1 MRKGRNL
8 YKRKDGRWEARVS
21 IGCGANGCPRY
32 KYLYGATYQAA
43 LEKMKDYEK
52 KAVFPGQTPK
62 SQGTLPIRDIA
73 ALWLVSSR
81 SGWKLSTYVKYQD
94 CLNKNILP
102 CWGLKNFQEITQH
115 DYRQLMLQ
123 LNDSL
128 TASSLN
134 TVNTVL
140 SGLVKFSL
148 ANRYLEQNPFHL
160 AFAPSAK
167 GKKNIEILSPS
178 EARTLT
184 RYACLHLSP
193 LTLGVLLALY
203 GGLRLGE
210 VCALQWK
217 DVDLEENVLH
227 IRKTLQ
233 RIKNPS
239 QSADAPKTIL
249 HLSLPKN
256 DRERAVPIHPSLL
269 EFLADRR
276 GDGHGDTYILRD
288 LRPME
293 PRIYSYHFK
302 KILGQAGVRD
312 VNFHILRHTF
322 ASSCVEAGMDIKAL
336 SEILGHSS
344 VKITMDRYVHLSMQF
359 KQSQIGILNLP
370 ILKE

>member
-21 IGCGANGCPRY
+21 MGYGTNGCPRY

-52 KAVFPGQTPK
+52 NMIFPQQAPGP
-62 SQGTLPIRDIA
+62 QGTLSVRDIA
-73 ALWLVSSR
+73 ALWLGNSR
-81 SGWKLSTYVKYQD
+81 PGWKLSTYAKYQD

-102 CWGLKNFQEITQH
+102 LWGQKNFGEITQQ
-115 DYRQLMLQ
+115 DYRRLMSQ
-123 LNDSL
+123 LNTSL

-140 SGLVKFSL
+140 NGLIKFSL
-148 ANRYLEQNPFHL
+148 ENRYLTQTPFTL
-160 AFAPSAK
+160 AFSASSK
-167 GKKNIEILSPS
+167 TEKNIEILSPG
-178 EARTLT
+178 EAGAVT
-184 RYACLHLSP
+184 RYACSHLAP
-193 LTLGVLLALY
+193 PALGVLLALY

-217 DVDLEENVLH
+217 DIDLEENIIH

-239 QSADAPKTIL
+239 RTADAPRTIL
-249 HLSLPKN
+249 HLSMPKN
-256 DRERAVPIHPSLL
+256 GKERAVPIHPGLL
-269 EFLADRR
+269 DILADRR
-276 GDGHGDTYILRD
+276 AGCPGDTYILRD
-288 LRPME
+288 HRPME

-302 KILGQAGVRD
+302 KMLSQAGVRE

-359 KQSQIGILNLP
+359 KQNQIGILNLP
-370 ILKE
+370 ILES